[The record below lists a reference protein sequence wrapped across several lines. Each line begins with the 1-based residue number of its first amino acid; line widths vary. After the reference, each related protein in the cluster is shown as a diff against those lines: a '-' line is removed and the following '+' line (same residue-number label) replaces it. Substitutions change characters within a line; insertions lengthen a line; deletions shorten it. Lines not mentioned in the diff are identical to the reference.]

1 MLLEKLCNEYGV
13 SGDEH
18 RVRSLILD
26 QIRDFADDITIDS
39 MGNVLAFKRGKN
51 SSKRVMLCAHMD
63 EVGFIISGID
73 DKGYLKFKTV
83 GSIDTRVMISK
94 RVVVGENV
102 NGVIGL
108 KAVHLQSAS
117 ERDNVPD
124 VSALS
129 IDIGAKSREEAKKRV
144 KIGDYATFD
153 TKYCDLGTDKI
164 KAKAIDDRAGCY
176 ILIEALKQD
185 REYEYDT
192 YFCFT
197 VQEEV
202 GLRGATVAAYTINPD
217 IALVIE
223 STTCSDVYKSHEHAF
238 VTTCGGGAA
247 ISFMDRAS
255 IADRKY
261 IEYLFTL
268 CKQNNIPVQYKRTT
282 MGGNDAGAVHKTR
295 AGVKAASVSVPCR
308 YLHSPAGVASKSDI
322 EAVKDFVNLYLDKI
336 GGIVEWNC

>member
-13 SGDEH
+13 SGNED
-18 RVRSLILD
+18 RVRKLILD
-26 QIRDFADDITIDS
+26 EIRHFADEVRIDT
-39 MGNVLAFKRGKN
+39 MGNVLALKRGKN
-51 SSKRVMLCAHMD
+51 SKKKVMLCAHMD

-73 DKGYLKFKTV
+73 EKGYLKFKTV
-83 GSIDTRVMISK
+83 GSIDTRVIISK
-94 RVVVGENV
+94 KVVVGENV
-102 NGVIGL
+102 SGVIGL

-117 ERDNVPD
+117 ERENVPD

-129 IDIGAKSREEAKKRV
+129 IDIGAKSREEAEKRV
-144 KIGDYATFD
+144 KIGDYVAFD
-153 TKYCDLGTDKI
+153 TKYCDFGTDKI
-164 KAKAIDDRAGCY
+164 KAKAIDDRVGCY
-176 ILIEALKQD
+176 VLIESLKRN

-202 GLRGATVAAYTINPD
+202 GLRGATVAAYTVNPD

-223 STTCSDVYKSHEHAF
+223 STTCSDVYKSSEHAF

-255 IADRKY
+255 ITDRKY
-261 IEYLFTL
+261 LEYLFKL
-268 CKQNNIPVQYKRTT
+268 CEDNNIAVQYKRTT
-282 MGGNDAGAVHKTR
+282 MGGNDAGAVHKSR
-295 AGVKAASVSVPCR
+295 AGVKTASVSVPCR